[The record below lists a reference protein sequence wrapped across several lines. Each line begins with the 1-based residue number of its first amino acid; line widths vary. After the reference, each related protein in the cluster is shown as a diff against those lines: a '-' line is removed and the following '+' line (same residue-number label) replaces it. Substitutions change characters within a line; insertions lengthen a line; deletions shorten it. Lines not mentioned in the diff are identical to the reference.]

1 MGCFFFAVA
10 QGFSFKTFQGIFP
23 AKVETSA
30 SRKGRAE
37 KVSQNQLQVAGSFD
51 NL

>member
-1 MGCFFFAVA
+1 MGCFFL
-10 QGFSFKTFQGIFP
+10 P